1 MCAYTRA
8 REDNYRSF
16 HNSRSSVLF
25 STFLSLSQKQ
35 PVTFHKTTRH
45 FSQNNPSLFTKQ
57 PVTFIKRHFIAM
69 KTRVNSSVHQP
80 RSVPN
85 RPTFFHKKRR
95 EKSQFEGIDSFFVLI
110 FIIFIGEYKRKCYIA
125 PINKQSLPKRLCFSS
140 KCSTNTREK
149 MRIFFL
155 SRTRWVGG
163 VSYFLPSQK
172 LSTRAGFYL
181 RSQPA
186 NVLQNPK
193 DLHLSTSRLIL
204 CT

>member
-1 MCAYTRA
+1 MCVRVHARERRA
-8 REDNYRSF
+8 REKTTIGLF
-16 HNSRSSVLF
+16 TIHVPLF
-25 STFLSLSQKQ
+25 SFLPSSHSLKNNPSLFKKR

-155 SRTRWVGG
+155 SRTR
-163 VSYFLPSQK
+163 
-172 LSTRAGFYL
+172 
-181 RSQPA
+181 
-186 NVLQNPK
+186 
-193 DLHLSTSRLIL
+193 
-204 CT
+204 